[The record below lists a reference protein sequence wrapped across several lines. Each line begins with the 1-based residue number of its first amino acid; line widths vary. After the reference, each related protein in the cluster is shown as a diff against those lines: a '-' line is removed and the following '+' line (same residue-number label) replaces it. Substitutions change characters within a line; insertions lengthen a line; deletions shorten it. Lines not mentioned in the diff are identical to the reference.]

1 MAVTQ
6 NSMCDYVLKG
16 RGFQPRREAL
26 KFNSG
31 LSRRGRRSAN
41 KYQTRQKEGHHE

>member
-1 MAVTQ
+1 MAFTE
-6 NSMCDYVLKG
+6 NSMCDCVLKG
-16 RGFQPRREAL
+16 RGFQSRRNAL

-31 LSRRGRRSAN
+31 FSCRGRRSAD

>member
-1 MAVTQ
+1 
-6 NSMCDYVLKG
+6 LKG
-16 RGFQPRREAL
+16 CGLQPRRIAL

-31 LSRRGRRSAN
+31 FSRGRRSAN